1 MQGEPG
7 VGIKGEK
14 GDSGP
19 PGSRVSDNGLYYYSN
34 TCKIHVGHGSRTG
47 HDAVM
52 NVCFYC
58 RDQMAS
64 KVHLGLQA

>member
-1 MQGEPG
+1 MSCTQCGFAEMQGEPG

-34 TCKIHVGHGSRTG
+34 VL
-47 HDAVM
+47 VM
-52 NVCFYC
+52 AQEL
-58 RDQMAS
+58 DMMQ
-64 KVHLGLQA
+64 